1 MDDMDDDA
9 NIQDFEEEDEIE
21 DLLNELPEI
30 DEIQEYFR
38 IFDQEIPTEEI
49 LTEEQIINMIQADKE
64 DQEMEENENEDGDEE
79 IPPVSVKKA
88 LDGLETFIS
97 FFEQQ
102 NDVEFNVDDLNF
114 FRRYLR
120 VVRVK
125 EIDSK
130 KQSTLDLFF
139 NNCGI

>member
-1 MDDMDDDA
+1 MDDDTS
-9 NIQDFEEEDEIE
+9 IQDFEEQDEIE
-21 DLLNELPEI
+21 DLLNKLPEA
-30 DEIQEYFR
+30 DEIQEYFQML
-38 IFDQEIPTEEI
+38 DQEILTEDI

-64 DQEMEENENEDGDEE
+64 DQEMEENENEDEDEE

-102 NDVEFNVDDLNF
+102 NNLEFNINDLHI
-114 FRRYLR
+114 FRKYLQ

-125 EIDSK
+125 EINMK
-130 KQSTLDLFF
+130 KQCTLDLFF
-139 NNCGI
+139 NDCGM

>member
-9 NIQDFEEEDEIE
+9 SIQDFEEEDEIE

-30 DEIQEYFR
+30 DEIQEYFQT
-38 IFDQEIPTEEI
+38 FDQEIPTEEI

-64 DQEMEENENEDGDEE
+64 DQEMEENENEDEDEE
-79 IPPVSVKKA
+79 IPTVSVKKA
-88 LDGLETFIS
+88 LDGLKTFIS

-125 EIDSK
+125 EINSK
-130 KQSTLDLFF
+130 KQCTLDLFF

>member
-1 MDDMDDDA
+1 MNYQRLMKFK
-9 NIQDFEEEDEIE
+9 NI
-21 DLLNELPEI
+21 
-30 DEIQEYFR
+30 FR
-38 IFDQEIPTEEI
+38 FDQEIPTEEI

-64 DQEMEENENEDGDEE
+64 DQEMEENENDDDDDDDDEE
-79 IPPVSVKKA
+79 IPAVSVNKA
-88 LDGLETFIS
+88 LNGLETFIN

-102 NDVEFNVDDLNF
+102 SDLEFNVDDLHT

-125 EIDSK
+125 EINSK
-130 KQSTLDLFF
+130 KQCTLDLFF